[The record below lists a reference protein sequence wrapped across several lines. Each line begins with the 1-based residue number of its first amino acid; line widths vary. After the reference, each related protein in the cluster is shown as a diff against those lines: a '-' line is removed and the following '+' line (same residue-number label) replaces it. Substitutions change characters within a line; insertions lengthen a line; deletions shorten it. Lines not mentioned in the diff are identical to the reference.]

1 MIKWRGDV
9 DAIGLALATA
19 RRMDDDV
26 QAQKLLI
33 SLDVDP
39 QMLM

>member
-1 MIKWRGDV
+1 MIKWRGNI
-9 DAIGLALATA
+9 DAISLAQQVADEMA
-19 RRMDDDV
+19 ESA